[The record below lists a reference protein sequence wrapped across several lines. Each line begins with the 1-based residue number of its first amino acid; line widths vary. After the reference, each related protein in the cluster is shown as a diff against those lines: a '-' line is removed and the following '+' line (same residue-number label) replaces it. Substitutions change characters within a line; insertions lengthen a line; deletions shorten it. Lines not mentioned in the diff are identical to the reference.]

1 MNNFTLQQLQI
12 IEKVVSEGSITK
24 AAAQIFLTQP
34 ALSHQIRDLE
44 SKLGLNLFDR
54 VGKKL
59 IPTAA
64 CQTIVAAARNV
75 LPQIE
80 ELNRQ
85 MEICREGKNQV
96 IRLSTE
102 CYTCYNWLPKLV
114 QKFKKTNP
122 SVEVQIIVEA
132 TAQPLEYL
140 ERGELDL
147 AIVGTQPT
155 NKNLL
160 VTPLFDDRMVAVVA
174 QNHRF
179 AKSETPL
186 EPADFADENFIY
198 YNVPDKNNLI
208 LDGYFAK
215 ARPRRVQKMQLTES
229 IVEMVAAEM
238 GVSIM
243 ATWAVEPYLKKL
255 NIRSRPLTEQNSSKH
270 WFAVIRP
277 TENHLLKEFVEA
289 IKLRF

>member
-1 MNNFTLQQLQI
+1 MNNFTVQHLQI
-12 IEKVVSEGSITK
+12 IEKVVAEGSITK
-24 AAAQIFLTQP
+24 AAARIFLTQP

-44 SKLGLNLFDR
+44 SKLGLKLFDR

-85 MEICREGKNQV
+85 MEIHKRGKNQL

-102 CYTCYNWLPKLV
+102 CYTCYHWLPKIV
-114 QKFKKTNP
+114 HKFKKTNP

-132 TAQPLEYL
+132 TAQPLDYL

-147 AIVGTQPT
+147 AIVGSQPA
-155 NKNLL
+155 NKNLR
-160 VTPLFDDRMVAVVA
+160 VTPLFDDVMVAVVA

-179 AKSETPL
+179 AKSEKPL

-198 YNVPDKNNLI
+198 YNVPDQNNLI

-215 ARPRRVQKMQLTES
+215 VRPRRVQKMQLTES

-243 ATWAVEPYLKKL
+243 ANWAVAPYLKKL
-255 NIRSRPLTEQNSSKH
+255 KIRSRPLAAQNTSKQ
-270 WFAVIRP
+270 WFAVTRSS
-277 TENHLLKEFVEA
+277 ENQDLVKFVEA
-289 IKLRF
+289 IKSRF

>member
-12 IEKVVSEGSITK
+12 IEKVVAEGSITK
-24 AAAQIFLTQP
+24 AAARIFLTQP

-44 SKLGLNLFDR
+44 AKLGLKLFDR

-85 MEICREGKNQV
+85 MEFFKQGKNRV
-96 IRLSTE
+96 IRISTE
-102 CYTCYNWLPKLV
+102 CYTCYHWLPKIV
-114 QKFKKTNP
+114 QRFKKTNP
-122 SVEVQIIVEA
+122 SVEIRIVVEA

-147 AIVGTQPT
+147 AIVGSPPA
-155 NKNLL
+155 NKNLC
-160 VTPLFDDRMVAVVA
+160 VTPLFNDLMVAVVA

-179 AKSETPL
+179 AKSEKPL
-186 EPADFADENFIY
+186 EPLDFADENFIY

-208 LDGYFAK
+208 LDGFFAG
-215 ARPRRVQKMQLTES
+215 ARPRRVQKMPLTES

-243 ATWAVEPYLKKL
+243 ANWAVEPYLKKL
-255 NIRSRPLTEQNSSKH
+255 KIRARPLAEQNSSKQ
-270 WFAVIRP
+270 WFAVTRSA
-277 TENHLLKEFVEA
+277 ENQDLAEFIEA
-289 IKLRF
+289 IKFRF